1 MGPLFQQI
9 LKHFATERGTG
20 LKSQVVVNIFNLAL
34 EVYRYGLVILGDA
47 TLYVAKV
54 LESDVTVGGWPNIK
68 DYHFVTELSTFP
80 AVLMQQRKLDG

>member
-54 LESDVTVGGWPNIK
+54 LESDVTVGG
-68 DYHFVTELSTFP
+68 
-80 AVLMQQRKLDG
+80 